1 VKNRITSIVLTG
13 ALGLGGVATGVVLAP
28 AMASAA
34 TGDSTATTTVSD
46 RLTKIKEVLSGLV
59 SDGTINQAQADKVAT
74 TLDAALPRG
83 GGHHGGGPGGG
94 RGGGRNLETAA
105 SALGTTVAELRTALE
120 GGKSLADVASSK
132 GVSKATLTAKL
143 VEAAKARLAEKVTA
157 GDLTQAQADARVADL
172 TTRVT
177 AEVERK
183 GLPARP
189 EGRKHAESSS
199 TTTS

>member
-34 TGDSTATTTVSD
+34 TGDSTATTAVSD

-83 GGHHGGGPGGG
+83 GGHHGGG

>member
-1 VKNRITSIVLTG
+1 MKNRITSIVLTG

-34 TGDSTATTTVSD
+34 TGDSTATTAVSD

-83 GGHHGGGPGGG
+83 GGHHGGG